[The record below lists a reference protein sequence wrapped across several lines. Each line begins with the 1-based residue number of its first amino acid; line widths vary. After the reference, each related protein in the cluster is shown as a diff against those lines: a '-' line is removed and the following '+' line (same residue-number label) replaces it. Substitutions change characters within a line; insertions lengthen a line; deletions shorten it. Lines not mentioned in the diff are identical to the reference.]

1 MDEDDLN
8 VFSNEKCYILLKYFH
23 AMFVLEPFGKSRH
36 FAGMQDDAL
45 MYRLNGLM
53 KNEKVKKPEQ
63 I

>member
-1 MDEDDLN
+1 ML
-8 VFSNEKCYILLKYFH
+8 YIVEIFQCH
-23 AMFVLEPFGKSRH
+23 ALSRTLWCGKSRH